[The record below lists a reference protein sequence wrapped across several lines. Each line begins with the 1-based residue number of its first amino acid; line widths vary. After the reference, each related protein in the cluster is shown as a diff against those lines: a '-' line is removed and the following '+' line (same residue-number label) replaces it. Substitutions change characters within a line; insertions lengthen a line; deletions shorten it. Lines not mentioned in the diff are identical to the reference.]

1 MSTLSEYVSNC
12 FFHSFPPLTLPSM
25 PLRPALPAPRQSHR
39 SHVALSQPKAVA
51 PPPSSRPAT
60 PSRPRGDIP
69 RKSSQPPS
77 SSAPYSPT
85 RNMSDKPPM
94 TPSPR
99 PQRRRRGG
107 NKPSA
112 QRAQASAPAVM
123 AVDGEAPDRESG
135 TSGEDYV
142 QGDEDALFDLL
153 GVVSPPKSVEPQ
165 AQLESRPGLIVLPK
179 GEGPN
184 AVKKPRKARKSKKT
198 VGQDPELLV
207 KGDDGLPRPS
217 AQQGAVLIDPA
228 PKSKS
233 KKPTRQPLA
242 PRASAPPAP
251 VQTTT
256 NTPTLDQLLASAIP
270 TAPSPKPHAKSVQHA
285 RDDVTFEMSSL
296 SQNLPSDLE
305 DAGNGQQKKGK
316 SKKKEDASAVW
327 DMPDAVGGDEL
338 TWQQKLSQT
347 ETPTRAIR
355 KSFQSERKG
364 KSKLSTLYDPNR
376 AAGNNGFPTHSKHPS
391 YDSIPNQLA
400 QPIST
405 AQQRLPISA
414 FDGHIPFHTGFNVH
428 RPPQTPAK
436 SVASVHGNLLMGEGA
451 LPVIPG
457 EFPRING
464 AGGVPVGGPKYAGPT
479 FHNSPHA
486 ATLSKP
492 DLEDF

>member
-1 MSTLSEYVSNC
+1 
-12 FFHSFPPLTLPSM
+12 
-25 PLRPALPAPRQSHR
+25 
-39 SHVALSQPKAVA
+39 
-51 PPPSSRPAT
+51 
-60 PSRPRGDIP
+60 
-69 RKSSQPPS
+69 
-77 SSAPYSPT
+77 
-85 RNMSDKPPM
+85 
-94 TPSPR
+94 
-99 PQRRRRGG
+99 
-107 NKPSA
+107 
-112 QRAQASAPAVM
+112 M

-338 TWQQKLSQT
+338 TVSILLSIII
-347 ETPTRAIR
+347 PC
-355 KSFQSERKG
+355 SPLF
-364 KSKLSTLYDPNR
+364 PV
-376 AAGNNGFPTHSKHPS
+376 AAKTVSDGDSHTCHS
-391 YDSIPNQLA
+391 
-400 QPIST
+400 
-405 AQQRLPISA
+405 
-414 FDGHIPFHTGFNVH
+414 
-428 RPPQTPAK
+428 
-436 SVASVHGNLLMGEGA
+436 
-451 LPVIPG
+451 
-457 EFPRING
+457 
-464 AGGVPVGGPKYAGPT
+464 
-479 FHNSPHA
+479 
-486 ATLSKP
+486 
-492 DLEDF
+492 